1 MFTLPQEP
9 DPRPG
14 LPIGPLVVPPSPAAA
29 PVPRRH
35 LLGAGHR
42 PLGRT
47 TEALFLVA
55 SHVFDELGYRRV
67 EWKCNALDEPSRRA
81 AERFG
86 FTFEGLFRRAMIVR
100 GRSRDTAWYSIID
113 EEWPD
118 VKAGYAAWSAPSN
131 FDAAGRQRWPLAARR

>member
-1 MFTLPQEP
+1 M
-9 DPRPG
+9 
-14 LPIGPLVVPPSPAAA
+14 
-29 PVPRRH
+29 
-35 LLGAGHR
+35 
-42 PLGRT
+42 
-47 TEALFLVA
+47 A

-118 VKAGYAAWSAPSN
+118 VKAGYAAWSGPVELRRRRPSAV
-131 FDAAGRQRWPLAARR
+131 AAGRSPLTRSPHGFLTPSPKTPNR